1 MQFRT
6 IFVQNL
12 PFEVNFSHFARNK
25 GYQTARNRPLSVS
38 GYRGRL
44 DATRPPLATHRQDK
58 PAPCRKWYGQPDYF
72 WFLIL
77 SRD

>member
-6 IFVQNL
+6 IFVQNI
-12 PFEVNFSHFARNK
+12 PFEVNFSHFVRNK
-25 GYQTARNRPLSVS
+25 ERQTARNRPLSVS
-38 GYRGRL
+38 GHIGRRN
-44 DATRPPLATHRQDK
+44 ATGPPLTTLRQDK
-58 PAPCRKWYGQPDYF
+58 PAPCRTQYGRPDYF